1 MAKDSK
7 VERPTK
13 KSEYEIRFA
22 SVQARKGWTDLVAT
36 TKNPLVD
43 AWDFLTRTPELETP
57 TNSRLKG
64 ELAQVTRNGSKH
76 DRWQHKPTLKGGARL
91 WFYVEGQVVYLEQVH
106 TSHPN
111 ETK

>member
-1 MAKDSK
+1 MAKGSK

-22 SVQARKGWTDLVAT
+22 SVQARKGWSDLAAT
-36 TKNPLVD
+36 IRNPLAD

-57 TNSRLKG
+57 TNYRLKG
-64 ELAQVTRNGSKH
+64 ELALVTRNGATH
-76 DRWQHKPTLKGGARL
+76 DRWQHKPTLMGDARL
-91 WFYVEGQVVYLEQVH
+91 WFYVEGKVVYLEQVH